1 MNFVDHLSIKQKQ
14 QLIGY
19 IQDTKKN
26 KNKKDKIEKKD
37 NKNKFDKTNKHSKTH
52 YTNALQ

>member
-1 MNFVDHLSIKQKQ
+1 MNLDHLSIKQKQ

-19 IQDTKKN
+19 IKDNKNN
-26 KNKKDKIEKKD
+26 KNKKDKKD
-37 NKNKFDKTNKHSKTH
+37 KFDKTNKHSKTH